1 MLPEGVLNPAARRA
15 EASVSGEAPAASL
28 PEGVLNPAARRA
40 EASVSGEAPAA
51 SLPEGV
57 LNPIKCVLSPNI

>member
-1 MLPEGVLNPAARRA
+1 MGGWEGVLNPT
-15 EASVSGEAPAASL
+15 
-28 PEGVLNPAARRA
+28 ARRA

-57 LNPIKCVLSPNI
+57 LNPINCLLSQGKRIWKSPCLTT